1 MIKAFKDK
9 VPNVHESCFVASN
22 AVIIGGVTLEKDA
35 NVWFSAVIRGDSE
48 NITIGEGSNVQD
60 CAVLHCDHGFPLT
73 IGSNVTVGHSA
84 VIHGCN
90 LGDNV
95 MIGMHATLLNGC
107 VIGEGSIIGA
117 GALVCEGQVIP
128 PNSLV
133 VGVPAKVVRETSAEQ
148 VEGIINNA
156 QHYVEIAKEYKEAA
170 L

>member
-1 MIKAFKDK
+1 MIKAFKEK

-73 IGSNVTVGHSA
+73 VGRNVTVGHSA
-84 VIHGCN
+84 VVHGCSV
-90 LGDNV
+90 GDNV

-107 VIGEGSIIGA
+107 IIGEGSIIGA
-117 GALVCEGQVIP
+117 GALVREGQVIP

-156 QHYVEIAKEYKEAA
+156 QHYVEIAKEYKKAA

>member
-48 NITIGEGSNVQD
+48 NITIGEGSNIQD

-73 IGSNVTVGHSA
+73 VGRNVTVGHSA

-117 GALVCEGQVIP
+117 GALVREGQVIP

-156 QHYVEIAKEYKEAA
+156 QHYVEIAKEYKKAA

>member
-133 VGVPAKVVRETSAEQ
+133 VGIPAKVVRETSAEQ

>member
-48 NITIGEGSNVQD
+48 NITIGEGSNIQD

-73 IGSNVTVGHSA
+73 VGKNVTVGHSA
-84 VIHGCN
+84 VVHGCK

-107 VIGEGSIIGA
+107 IIGEGSIIGA

-156 QHYVEIAKEYKEAA
+156 QHYVEIAKEYKKAA

>member
-1 MIKAFKDK
+1 MIKAFKEK

-73 IGSNVTVGHSA
+73 VGRNVTVGHSA
-84 VIHGCN
+84 VVHGCN

-107 VIGEGSIIGA
+107 IIGEGSIIGA
-117 GALVCEGQVIP
+117 GALVREGQVIP

>member
-1 MIKAFKDK
+1 MIKAFKEK

-84 VIHGCN
+84 VVHGCSV
-90 LGDNV
+90 GDNV

-117 GALVCEGQVIP
+117 GALVREGQVIP

>member
-1 MIKAFKDK
+1 MIKAFKEK

-48 NITIGEGSNVQD
+48 NITIGEGSNIQD

-73 IGSNVTVGHSA
+73 VGRNVTVGHSA

-107 VIGEGSIIGA
+107 IIGEGSIIGA
-117 GALVCEGQVIP
+117 GALVREGQVIP